1 METPLAIALVGAVAA
16 LAGGLIT
23 YLAAGRGERATLRE
37 QQRRRELEFQAALRA
52 LLIEMLRGAELAL
65 SGSGTVI
72 TWADPSGKPPGELD
86 LIARAHEGK
95 IPFSSAKYFRDRIWQ
110 KYEDVLVENLGCA
123 TIYAIDSA
131 YNSAR
136 QAFDFVG
143 APLPQGATRMNVDL
157 RYFLWRAAADFS
169 EAIPPTLERMTD
181 AEERK
186 QLEVRIQ
193 KMTSML
199 ESQRKVVQ

>member
-1 METPLAIALVGAVAA
+1 
-16 LAGGLIT
+16 
-23 YLAAGRGERATLRE
+23 
-37 QQRRRELEFQAALRA
+37 
-52 LLIEMLRGAELAL
+52 L

-72 TWADPSGKPPGELD
+72 TWADPSGKTPGELD
-86 LIARAHEGK
+86 LIAKAHEGK

-110 KYEDVLVENLGCA
+110 KYEDVLVENLGSA
-123 TIYAIDSA
+123 TIYTIDCA

-136 QAFDFVG
+136 QAFDFVD
-143 APLPQGATRMNVDL
+143 APLPQGATRIKPTVFFVEGGVGLL
-157 RYFLWRAAADFS
+157 RGHSARL
-169 EAIPPTLERMTD
+169 LERLTD

-186 QLEVRIQ
+186 QLELRIQ